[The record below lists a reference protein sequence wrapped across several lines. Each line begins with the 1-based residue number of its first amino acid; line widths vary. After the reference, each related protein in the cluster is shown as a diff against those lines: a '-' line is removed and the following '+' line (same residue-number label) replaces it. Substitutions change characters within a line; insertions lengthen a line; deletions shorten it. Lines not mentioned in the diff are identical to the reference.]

1 MAFLEE
7 LARSPFVGEFRF
19 VCVDANEMGVRPAL
33 PPYVRAVPT
42 LMITGEHEPR
52 VDAAV
57 MNWLSERRL
66 RDRSGVAT
74 VGPAGAR
81 AGAGGGRPGAPAAAA
96 AAAAAEVGPMAWG
109 GSDMMMCGGDEGF
122 AYISDNTNPTDS
134 GAVRMAGNMASF
146 HDIGAMVAPDARTMP
161 GAMLVAGGAGAG
173 AGAGAPA
180 GGSEKSRAL
189 NSAMETL
196 RAARDRD
203 IPGPV
208 RRVGGMDGGR

>member
-7 LARSPFVGEFRF
+7 LARSPFVAEFRF
-19 VCVDANEMGVRPAL
+19 VCVDANEMGVRPTL

-42 LMITGEHEPR
+42 LMIAGEHEPR
-52 VDAAV
+52 IDAAV

-74 VGPAGAR
+74 VGPAG
-81 AGAGGGRPGAPAAAA
+81 GRTNAPASVAAP
-96 AAAAAEVGPMAWG
+96 AEVGPMAWG

-146 HDIGAMVAPDARTMP
+146 NDIGAMVAPDTKTMP
-161 GAMLVAGGAGAG
+161 GAMLVAGGAG
-173 AGAGAPA
+173 PSA

-208 RRVGGMDGGR
+208 RRIGGAR

>member
-33 PPYVRAVPT
+33 PPAVRAVPT
-42 LMITGEHEPR
+42 LMIAGEHEPR

-81 AGAGGGRPGAPAAAA
+81 TGGGGGGRPGAPAATAVDA
-96 AAAAAEVGPMAWG
+96 GPSAWG
-109 GSDMMMCGGDEGF
+109 GSDMMMSGGDEGF
-122 AYISDNTNPTDS
+122 AYINDNTNPTDS

-173 AGAGAPA
+173 AGAGAAA
-180 GGSEKSRAL
+180 GGSEKSRAMT
-189 NSAMETL
+189 SAMEAL

-203 IPGPV
+203 VPGPV
-208 RRVGGMDGGR
+208 RRIGGPGGPGGR